1 MLRPTSGFSQL
12 PSVLFLFYFFLCACL
27 CVWERDFDHGSHDKS
42 LTLGC
47 FEAHIAL
54 SSPAYDSGGGDYL
67 NSASPAL

>member
-1 MLRPTSGFSQL
+1 M
-12 PSVLFLFYFFLCACL
+12 
-27 CVWERDFDHGSHDKS
+27 WERDFDHGSHDKS